1 MTNLFCLKSKN
12 LHPACLIYDGVC
24 ICKENYV
31 GETKRNVEN
40 QWEEHSV
47 INKIYEPLDILKSNQ
62 THAFAWNSLMTGLI
76 RDCVRKNLKA
86 AFKAPS
92 RPSLNEQIN
101 WKKLPLFRNSI
112 T

>member
-1 MTNLFCLKSKN
+1 
-12 LHPACLIYDGVC
+12 
-24 ICKENYV
+24 
-31 GETKRNVEN
+31 
-40 QWEEHSV
+40 
-47 INKIYEPLDILKSNQ
+47 
-62 THAFAWNSLMTGLI
+62 MTGLI

-92 RPSLNEQIN
+92 RPSLNEQID